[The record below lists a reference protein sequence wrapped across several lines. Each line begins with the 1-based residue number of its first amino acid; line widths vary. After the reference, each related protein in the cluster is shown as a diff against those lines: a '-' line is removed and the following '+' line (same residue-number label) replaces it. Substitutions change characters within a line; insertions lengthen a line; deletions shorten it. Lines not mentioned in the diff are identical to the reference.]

1 MDFKKRFDPFI
12 ILSLLGLS
20 VFGLM
25 VLFSVVCN
33 DSISI
38 FYKQFIWFFI
48 SFFLFIGIQFIPM
61 KIFYISSYLLY
72 FFSITLLIFLKVVNR
87 SPVERWLDFG
97 IAYIQPS
104 EFAKVSLILAL
115 PRFLLS
121 MREKRDSFI
130 TLFVSYIFVLVPF
143 LLIFLQ
149 PDLGTS
155 ILFLIILFI
164 ILYLF
169 DVKLINL
176 FILITPIL
184 SIIFSFF
191 PLFWIFY
198 LFFVVFVLYFSKVDF
213 IKLLKVFFV
222 NIISG
227 GIAPIVWH
235 SMRDYQKNRII
246 SYLSPQKDI
255 HGYGWNLL
263 QSKIGIG
270 SGGIFGKGFLNGTQK
285 GLNFVPQQ
293 HTDFIFSAV
302 GEEFGFLGY
311 LFILTM
317 LSIILLRVLY
327 IVNRIKSKYTK
338 IVVYTF
344 TTFIIFEY
352 FLNIS
357 MSSGLIPIVGIPL
370 PLFSYGGSSYLTTF
384 IMFAIINRGINEK
397 DRYW

>member
-1 MDFKKRFDPFI
+1 
-12 ILSLLGLS
+12 
-20 VFGLM
+20 
-25 VLFSVVCN
+25 
-33 DSISI
+33 
-38 FYKQFIWFFI
+38 
-48 SFFLFIGIQFIPM
+48 
-61 KIFYISSYLLY
+61 
-72 FFSITLLIFLKVVNR
+72 
-87 SPVERWLDFG
+87 
-97 IAYIQPS
+97 
-104 EFAKVSLILAL
+104 
-115 PRFLLS
+115 
-121 MREKRDSFI
+121 
-130 TLFVSYIFVLVPF
+130 
-143 LLIFLQ
+143 
-149 PDLGTS
+149 
-155 ILFLIILFI
+155 
-164 ILYLF
+164 
-169 DVKLINL
+169 
-176 FILITPIL
+176 
-184 SIIFSFF
+184 
-191 PLFWIFY
+191 
-198 LFFVVFVLYFSKVDF
+198 VLYFSKVDF

-235 SMRDYQKNRII
+235 SLRDYQKNRII

>member
-1 MDFKKRFDPFI
+1 MDFKKKLDPFI
-12 ILSLLGLS
+12 VLPLLALSI
-20 VFGLM
+20 FGLL
-25 VLFSVVCN
+25 VLFSVVHN

-38 FYKQFIWFFI
+38 FYKQLIWFFI
-48 SFFLFIGIQFIPM
+48 SLILFVGIQFIPI
-61 KIFYISSYLLY
+61 KIFYISAYLLY
-72 FFSITLLIFLKVVNR
+72 FFSISLLVFLKVVNKA
-87 SPVERWLDFG
+87 PVERWFDFG

-104 EFAKVSLILAL
+104 EFAKVSLILTL

-121 MREKRDSFI
+121 RKEKKDSFL
-130 TLFVSYIFVLVPF
+130 TLFVSYIIVLIPF
-143 LLIFLQ
+143 FLIFFQ

-155 ILFLIILFI
+155 ILFIIILFL
-164 ILYLF
+164 ILYLYGIKF
-169 DVKLINL
+169 INL
-176 FILITPIL
+176 FILFTPIL

-191 PLFWIFY
+191 PIFWIFY
-198 LFFVVFVLYFSKVDF
+198 LFFIAFVLYFSKVDF
-213 IKLLKVFFV
+213 IKLLKVFFA
-222 NIISG
+222 NIIFG
-227 GIAPIVWH
+227 GLAPVVWN
-235 SMRDYQKNRII
+235 SLRDYQKNRII

-327 IVNRIKSKYTK
+327 NVNRIKSKYTK
-338 IVVYTF
+338 LVVYSF
-344 TTFIIFEY
+344 TIFIIVEY

-357 MSSGLIPIVGIPL
+357 MSCGLIPIVGVPL

-384 IMFAIINRGINEK
+384 IMFAIINRGIDER